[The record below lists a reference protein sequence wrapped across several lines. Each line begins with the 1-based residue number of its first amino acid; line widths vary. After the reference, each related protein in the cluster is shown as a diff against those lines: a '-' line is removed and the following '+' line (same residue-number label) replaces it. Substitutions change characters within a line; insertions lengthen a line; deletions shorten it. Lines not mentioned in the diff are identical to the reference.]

1 MYQICL
7 LLVPISRTIIS
18 ICQFC
23 KRVGGV
29 TLSAAVYIKE
39 KFFITISITNNKN
52 ILKYCAFN
60 YQLVFYFLL
69 FLAHFTFN

>member
-18 ICQFC
+18 SVSFC

-29 TLSAAVYIKE
+29 TLSAAVAAYIKE
-39 KFFITISITNNKN
+39 KF
-52 ILKYCAFN
+52 
-60 YQLVFYFLL
+60 LL
-69 FLAHFTFN
+69 QPV

>member
-18 ICQFC
+18 ISQFC

-39 KFFITISITNNKN
+39 KFFITISITNNK
-52 ILKYCAFN
+52 KS
-60 YQLVFYFLL
+60 
-69 FLAHFTFN
+69 